1 MAFQWDDI
9 PTLAVVSVRLFSVVD
24 LPLEGLPTRPIRGSR
39 GIVQISEE
47 IVMSQVGAWAVLNFI
62 EDHESLTA

>member
-24 LPLEGLPTRPIRGSR
+24 LPLEGLPTRPMRGSR
-39 GIVQISEE
+39 GIVEISEE

-62 EDHESLTA
+62 KDHENLTA